1 MRLNAQSHPPSNQI
15 KKLIQ
20 ADKNYFLFH
29 QEGNMP
35 LHLRHLVLIPL
46 LTLVA
51 CQQPTATSPIQ
62 TTVATAKNS
71 PAVVSNARL
80 EISQSALEYN
90 THKIQ
95 QLLGDKTTL
104 CAILKGD
111 AYGHDLS
118 LVAPVMIKN
127 HVQCI
132 GVASNQELQT
142 VRELGFKGRLMRV
155 RNATEAEMRQ
165 ATDYDT
171 EELIG
176 NLEMAK
182 RLDAIAAQQGK
193 TLRFHLALNSG
204 GMSRNGLEVSDRDG
218 LAQAKAISALPHLK
232 MVGIMSHY
240 PEEDAAAVRKDL
252 ARFKVQSQQVLDI
265 TGIKRSDVTLH
276 VANTFAT
283 LTVPESWLDRVR
295 VGGVFYGDTIAS
307 NDYKRVMTFKSSI
320 AALNHYPKGN
330 TVGYDRTYTLKRD
343 SVLANIPVGYA
354 DGYRRV
360 FSNAGH
366 VLIQGQRVPVVGKTS
381 MNTVMVD
388 VTGLKNVNP
397 GDEVV
402 FFGKQG
408 NAEITAT
415 EVEDISGALFTEMSI
430 LWGATN
436 KRVLVD

>member
-1 MRLNAQSHPPSNQI
+1 
-15 KKLIQ
+15 
-20 ADKNYFLFH
+20 
-29 QEGNMP
+29 MP

-46 LTLVA
+46 LALTA
-51 CQQPTATSPIQ
+51 CHPSANVTPIGS
-62 TTVATAKNS
+62 VPSASA
-71 PAVVSNARL
+71 PAVVNNSRI
-80 EISQSALEYN
+80 EISRSALEYN
-90 THKIQ
+90 TQKVQ
-95 QLLGDKTTL
+95 KLLGDKSTL

-118 LVAPVMIKN
+118 LVTPVMLKN
-127 HVQCI
+127 NVQCI
-132 GVASNQELQT
+132 GVASNQELKT

-155 RNATEAEMRQ
+155 RNATEDEMRQ
-165 ATDYDT
+165 ATKYDV

-176 NLEMAK
+176 NLDMAK
-182 RLDAIAAQQGK
+182 RLDAIAAHQGR
-193 TLRFHLALNSG
+193 TLRIHLALNAG
-204 GMSRNGLEVSDRDG
+204 GMSRNGLEVSNDAG
-218 LAQAKAISALPHLK
+218 LNQAKAISDLSHLK
-232 MVGIMSHY
+232 IVGIMSHY
-240 PEEDAAAVRKDL
+240 PEEDAKAVRKDL
-252 ARFKVQSQQVLDI
+252 ARFKVQSQQVLNI
-265 TGIKRSDVTLH
+265 TGLKRDEVTLH

-283 LTVPESWLDRVR
+283 LTVPESWLDMVR
-295 VGGVFYGDTIAS
+295 VGGVFYGDTIA
-307 NDYKRVMTFKSSI
+307 NNEYLRVMTFKSSI
-320 AALNHYPKGN
+320 AAVNHYPKGN

-366 VLIQGQRVPVVGKTS
+366 VLIGGQRVPVVGKTS

-388 VTGLKNVNP
+388 VTDLKNVSP

-436 KRVLVD
+436 QRILVD

>member
-283 LTVPESWLDRVR
+283 LTVPESWLDMVR

-307 NDYKRVMTFKSSI
+307 NDYQRVMTFKSSI

-360 FSNAGH
+360 TRRRTSN
-366 VLIQGQRVPVVGKTS
+366 P
-381 MNTVMVD
+381 D
-388 VTGLKNVNP
+388 
-397 GDEVV
+397 
-402 FFGKQG
+402 
-408 NAEITAT
+408 
-415 EVEDISGALFTEMSI
+415 
-430 LWGATN
+430 
-436 KRVLVD
+436 

>member
-1 MRLNAQSHPPSNQI
+1 MQ
-15 KKLIQ
+15 
-20 ADKNYFLFH
+20 F
-29 QEGNMP
+29 
-35 LHLRHLVLIPL
+35 HLRHLVLIPL
-46 LTLVA
+46 LTLAA
-51 CQQPTATSPIQ
+51 CNQSATVTPTSSQPAMSKHQ
-62 TTVATAKNS
+62 A
-71 PAVVSNARL
+71 AVVNNARL
-80 EISQSALEYN
+80 EISASALEYN
-90 THKIQ
+90 TQKVQ
-95 QLLGDKTTL
+95 KLLGNKSSL

-118 LVAPVMIKN
+118 LVAPVMMKN
-127 HVQCI
+127 NVQCI

-142 VRELGFKGRLMRV
+142 VRELGFKGRLTRV
-155 RNATEAEMRQ
+155 RNATEQEMRQ
-165 ATDYDT
+165 ATEYDV

-176 NLEMAK
+176 NLDMAR

-204 GMSRNGLEVSDRDG
+204 GMSRNGLEVSNTAG
-218 LAQAKAISALPHLK
+218 LNEAKAISQLSHLK
-232 MVGIMSHY
+232 IVGIMSHY
-240 PEEDAAAVRKDL
+240 PEEDANAVRKDL
-252 ARFKVQSQQVLDI
+252 ARFNAQSKQVLAV
-265 TGIKRSDVTLH
+265 TGLKRDDVTLH

-283 LTVPESWLDRVR
+283 LTVPESWLDMVR

-307 NDYKRVMTFKSSI
+307 TEYLRVMTFKSSI

-330 TVGYDRTYTLKRD
+330 TVGYDRTYTLERD

-388 VTGLKNVNP
+388 VTDLKNVNP

>member
-1 MRLNAQSHPPSNQI
+1 
-15 KKLIQ
+15 
-20 ADKNYFLFH
+20 
-29 QEGNMP
+29 MP
-35 LHLRHLVLIPL
+35 LHLRHLVLIPI

-51 CQQPTATSPIQ
+51 CHQPTATNPTHSLTATVKSSP
-62 TTVATAKNS
+62 T
-71 PAVVSNARL
+71 VVSNARL

-204 GMSRNGLEVSDRDG
+204 GMSRNGLEVGDRAG
-218 LAQAKAISALPHLK
+218 LAETKAISVLPHLK

-283 LTVPESWLDRVR
+283 LTVPESWLDMVR

-388 VTGLKNVNP
+388 VTDVKGVIP

>member
-1 MRLNAQSHPPSNQI
+1 MQ
-15 KKLIQ
+15 
-20 ADKNYFLFH
+20 F
-29 QEGNMP
+29 
-35 LHLRHLVLIPL
+35 HLRHLVLIPL
-46 LTLVA
+46 LTLAA
-51 CQQPTATSPIQ
+51 CNQSATVTPTSSQPAMSKHQ
-62 TTVATAKNS
+62 A
-71 PAVVSNARL
+71 AVVNNARL
-80 EISQSALEYN
+80 EISASALEYN
-90 THKIQ
+90 TQKVQ
-95 QLLGDKTTL
+95 KLLGNKSSL

-118 LVAPVMIKN
+118 LVAPVMMKN
-127 HVQCI
+127 NVQCI

-155 RNATEAEMRQ
+155 RNATEQEMRQ
-165 ATDYDT
+165 ATEYDV

-176 NLEMAK
+176 NLDMAR

-204 GMSRNGLEVSDRDG
+204 GMSRNGLEVSNTAG
-218 LAQAKAISALPHLK
+218 LNEAKAISQLSHLK
-232 MVGIMSHY
+232 IVGIMSHY
-240 PEEDAAAVRKDL
+240 PEEDANAVRKDL
-252 ARFKVQSQQVLDI
+252 ARFNAQSKQVLAV
-265 TGIKRSDVTLH
+265 TGLKRDDVTLH

-283 LTVPESWLDRVR
+283 LTVPESWLDMVR

-307 NDYKRVMTFKSSI
+307 TEYLRVMTFKSSI

-330 TVGYDRTYTLKRD
+330 TVGYDRTYTLERD

-388 VTGLKNVNP
+388 VTDLKNVNP